1 METRKITIVNAKTN
15 SKHVID
21 TDATTLAGLK
31 SVLDNNHIDYEGL
44 TFFESLS
51 KSELT
56 SNEAQLPKDV
66 MYRGNPT
73 NELVFLLMQK
83 KKIESGGRK
92 ELYQQ
97 IAALKLKE
105 ACVKV
110 YGKNFTN
117 CSTAQLEELVN
128 EATRVSKHTVKSE
141 EAPAVV
147 QKRGTEPN
155 KPAVS
160 KNDQK
165 KDTECPYSDS
175 ELLNLILSSRC

>member
-31 SVLDNNHIDYEGL
+31 SVLDNNHIDYKGL

-73 NELVFLLMQK
+73 NELVFLLMQE

-97 IAALKLKE
+97 IADLNLKE
-105 ACVKV
+105 QCIKM

-117 CSTAQLEELVN
+117 CTTVQLEELVM
-128 EATRVSKHTVKSE
+128 SMGPS
-141 EAPAVV
+141 
-147 QKRGTEPN
+147 
-155 KPAVS
+155 KPAKKETPV
-160 KNDQK
+160 KEKDKKVKPEKVTGNTNDQK
-165 KDTECPYSDS
+165 KSDECPYSDG
-175 ELLNLILSSRC
+175 ELLNLILSSGC